1 METSVYTADPPLRRH
16 ILILAAILA
25 VLGLGHEFVNPAL
38 NYQRGAVLDGQI
50 WRLVTAH
57 LVHLNAWHM
66 AMNLTGLLLCWFFF
80 TDLFTRRL
88 LWLWLGV
95 SAPVVGLA
103 FLGLDPELTRY
114 VGLSGLLHGLLVLL
128 LILGLRGNPVLHS
141 LVLVVVAGR
150 LFWEQRPDYDTE
162 YLRSFIDGSV
172 YVNAH
177 LYGALAGLGLAV
189 GVLIRRHLRARATIQ
204 HDST

>member
-1 METSVYTADPPLRRH
+1 MHTAYPRLRRH
-16 ILILAAILA
+16 ILALAAVMAL
-25 VLGLGHEFVNPAL
+25 LGLAHEVVNPWL
-38 NYQRGAVLDGQI
+38 NYQRAAVLDGQI

-57 LVHLNAWHM
+57 LVHMNTWHM
-66 AMNLTGLLLCWFFF
+66 VMNLTGLLLCWFFF

-103 FLGLDPELTRY
+103 FLGLDPGLSRY

-128 LILGLRGNPVLHS
+128 LVLGWRGTPVLHS
-141 LVLVVVAGR
+141 LVLAVVVGR

-162 YLRSFIDGSV
+162 YLRSVIDGSV

-177 LYGALAGLGLAV
+177 LYGALTGFVLAV
-189 GVLIRRHLRARATIQ
+189 GVLLQRLLRRRSGSVL
-204 HDST
+204 

>member
-1 METSVYTADPPLRRH
+1 MHTADPPLRRH
-16 ILILAAILA
+16 ILILAAVLA
-25 VLGLGHEFVNPAL
+25 VLGLAHEFVNPWL
-38 NYQRGAVLDGQI
+38 NYQRAAVLDGQI

-57 LVHLNAWHM
+57 LVHLNAGHM
-66 AMNLTGLLLCWFFF
+66 VMNLSGLLLCWFFF

-128 LILGLRGNPVLHS
+128 LVLGWRGNPVLHTV
-141 LVLVVVAGR
+141 VLLVVAGR

-162 YLRSFIDGSV
+162 YLQSFIDGSV

-177 LYGALAGLGLAV
+177 LYGALTGLVLAV
-189 GVLIRRHLRARATIQ
+189 GVLVKRRLRHRATISRE
-204 HDST
+204 DS

>member
-1 METSVYTADPPLRRH
+1 MHTADPLLRRH
-16 ILILAAILA
+16 VLTLAAVLA
-25 VLGLGHEFVNPAL
+25 VLGLAHEWVNPWL
-38 NYQRGAVLDGQI
+38 NYQRSAVLDGQI

-66 AMNLTGLLLCWFFF
+66 VMNLTGLLLCWFFF
-80 TDLFTRRL
+80 TDLLTRRL

-103 FLGLDPELTRY
+103 FLGLDAELTRY

-128 LILGLRGNPVLHS
+128 LVLGWRGNPVLHS

-162 YLRSFIDGSV
+162 YLQSFIDGSV

-177 LYGALAGLGLAV
+177 LYGALIGLVLAAGALAK
-189 GVLIRRHLRARATIQ
+189 RRLCGRATIEQ
-204 HDST
+204 GNS

>member
-1 METSVYTADPPLRRH
+1 MHTADPRLRRH
-16 ILILAAILA
+16 ILVLA
-25 VLGLGHEFVNPAL
+25 VVVILLGVAHELVNPAL
-38 NYQRGAVLDGQI
+38 HYQRAAVLDGQI

-57 LVHLNAWHM
+57 LVHLNTWHM
-66 AMNLTGLLLCWFFF
+66 AMNLTGLLLCWYFF

-103 FLGLDPELTRY
+103 FLGLDQALSQY

-128 LILGLRGNPVLHS
+128 LVLGWRGNPVLHS
-141 LVLVVVAGR
+141 LVLAIVAGR

-162 YLRSFIDGSV
+162 YLQAWIDGSV
-172 YVNAH
+172 HVNAH
-177 LYGALAGLGLAV
+177 LYGALTGLALGLG
-189 GVLIRRHLRARATIQ
+189 VLVQRHLRQRATIRP
-204 HDST
+204 DRS

>member
-1 METSVYTADPPLRRH
+1 MHTADPLLRRH
-16 ILILAAILA
+16 VLALALVLA
-25 VLGLGHEFVNPAL
+25 VLGLAHEWVNPWL
-38 NYQRGAVLDGQI
+38 NYQRSAVLDGQI

-66 AMNLTGLLLCWFFF
+66 VMNLTGLLLCWFFF
-80 TDLFTRRL
+80 TDLLTRRL

-103 FLGLDPELTRY
+103 FLGLDAELTRY

-128 LILGLRGNPVLHS
+128 LVLGWRGNPVLHS

-162 YLRSFIDGSV
+162 YLQSFIDGSV

-177 LYGALAGLGLAV
+177 LYGALIGLVLAAGALAK
-189 GVLIRRHLRARATIQ
+189 RRLCGRATIEQ
-204 HDST
+204 GNS